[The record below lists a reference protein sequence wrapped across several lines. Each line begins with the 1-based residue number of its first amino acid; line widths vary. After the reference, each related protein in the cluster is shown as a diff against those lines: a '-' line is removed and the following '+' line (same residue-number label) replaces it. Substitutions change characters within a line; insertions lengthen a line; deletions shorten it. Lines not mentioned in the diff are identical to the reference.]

1 MSNTREPTCTHIG
14 GQAVI
19 EGVMMRGKKNWAVSV
34 RDPHG
39 VIQSEEHDLTSA
51 AAKNAWMK
59 WPLIRGCVAMVES
72 VALGTKALTISAQ
85 LAATAEDAAAA
96 EEAQAQDSQEP
107 ASTDDKAQET
117 PQINDVKHPGEALSG
132 AMMAGTFVVAIL
144 FAVGLFIVLPALL
157 TNLLSGSI
165 ADNPVRW
172 NVVDGLLRAL
182 AFFAYVWVIGRWS
195 EMNRVFRY
203 HGAEHQVIHA
213 LEAGEEL
220 TVQNARKYS
229 PLHVRCGTAFLL
241 MVIVLS
247 IVVFSLIPIRMMIAG
262 WGIASPALVTLLT
275 IISRLLLL
283 PLVAGLAY
291 ELTVKWAGPR
301 ADKPYVKVLLWP
313 GLQMQRLTTAE
324 PDDAM
329 LEVAIA
335 STKLVVAAESAE
347 DVVIDEE
354 PLPEGDEE
362 QDAAE

>member
-1 MSNTREPTCTHIG
+1 MSSENTPVCTHIG

-34 RDPHG
+34 RDPQG
-39 VIQSEEHDLTSA
+39 VIRSEEHDLVSGADT
-51 AAKNAWMK
+51 NAWMK

-72 VALGTKALTISAQ
+72 VALGSKALTVSAQ
-85 LAATAEDAAAA
+85 LAAT
-96 EEAQAQDSQEP
+96 EEGG
-107 ASTDDKAQET
+107 DDE
-117 PQINDVKHPGEALSG
+117 GEALS
-132 AMMAGTFVVAIL
+132 ASMMAGTFALAIL
-144 FAVGLFIVLPALL
+144 FAVGLFIVLPALV
-157 TNLLSGSI
+157 TNAVTGSI

-172 NVVDGLLRAL
+172 NIVDGLLRAL

-203 HGAEHQVIHA
+203 HGAEHKVIHA
-213 LEAGEEL
+213 LEHGEEL
-220 TVQNARKYS
+220 TVANARKY
-229 PLHVRCGTAFLL
+229 PALHVRCGTAFLL

-247 IVVFSLIPIRMMIAG
+247 IVVFSLIPIRAMIAG
-262 WGIASPALVTLLT
+262 WGIESGAMITLLT
-275 IISRLLLL
+275 IVSRLLLL

-301 ADKPYVKVLLWP
+301 ADTWYVKILLWP

-335 STKLVVAAESAE
+335 STELVVAREKGIEAVPTAE
-347 DVVIDEE
+347 EE
-354 PLPEGDEE
+354 FARIGLERLQPEF
-362 QDAAE
+362 A